1 MQLMNLFVARNRP
14 IPYKSTLTLTV
25 FYKGHQERS
34 SPGRFL
40 GLNAVSSNKGRREA
54 LRINEKL
61 IKLYGVPADI
71 QTHRKKV
78 RKKRKI
84 EERIRG

>member
-1 MQLMNLFVARNRP
+1 
-14 IPYKSTLTLTV
+14 
-25 FYKGHQERS
+25 
-34 SPGRFL
+34 L
-40 GLNAVSSNKGRREA
+40 GLNAVSSNKRRREA

-78 RKKRKI
+78 RRR
-84 EERIRG
+84 ER

>member
-1 MQLMNLFVARNRP
+1 M
-14 IPYKSTLTLTV
+14 
-25 FYKGHQERS
+25 
-34 SPGRFL
+34 

-71 QTHRKKV
+71 QTHRNKV
-78 RKKRKI
+78 EKEGKDRRKEKRMK
-84 EERIRG
+84 RRGIIQEKR

>member
-1 MQLMNLFVARNRP
+1 
-14 IPYKSTLTLTV
+14 
-25 FYKGHQERS
+25 
-34 SPGRFL
+34 L
-40 GLNAVSSNKGRREA
+40 GLNAVSFNKGRREA

-71 QTHRKKV
+71 QTHRKKL